1 MKTLSI
7 LFATLAMLV
16 IANVADAQSYKRADH
31 KITGDAYRPYTA
43 RTYQRHAINHAQTLG
58 HYGRTHT
65 AVPVETAKE
74 HATEIRRNLEATKK
88 ELAKLTPEIKDDK
101 VALELLAGIQAH
113 HAKATAACDILDAA
127 SAKPSPEGVTI
138 ANCCTDMVKELQ
150 AADELH
156 DKLMQHLG
164 VPPPAQ
170 QKQKQ

>member
-1 MKTLSI
+1 MKALSL

-74 HATEIRRNLEATKK
+74 HGTEIRRNLEAAKK
-88 ELAKLTPEIKDDK
+88 EVAKLTPEVKDDK
-101 VALELLAGIQAH
+101 VALELLADIQAH
-113 HAKATAACDILDAA
+113 HTKAIAACDMLDAA
-127 SAKPSPEGVTI
+127 CAKPSPAGVEI
-138 ANCCTDMVKELQ
+138 ANCCADMVKELQ

-164 VPPPAQ
+164 VPPPAP
-170 QKQKQ
+170 QKKQ